1 MIYQDGSGNLYYNNG
16 RELVQ
21 AYVNEVKSQ
30 AKATVNNVFT
40 AGSFS
45 YWGSGGHES
54 ISYSRDLVVSN
65 NGTKIIIKQEGFSDH
80 ATITTT
86 SKIYS
91 RGDQV
96 SLYGEDVSYY
106 GNTSGYNYYSNNQG
120 ELFYDNGSS
129 LVRVDGSKIDGNN
142 WAETGRVSFDSYE

>member
-45 YWGSGGHES
+45 Y
-54 ISYSRDLVVSN
+54 
-65 NGTKIIIKQEGFSDH
+65 
-80 ATITTT
+80 
-86 SKIYS
+86 
-91 RGDQV
+91 
-96 SLYGEDVSYY
+96 
-106 GNTSGYNYYSNNQG
+106 
-120 ELFYDNGSS
+120 
-129 LVRVDGSKIDGNN
+129 
-142 WAETGRVSFDSYE
+142 